1 MSDFN
6 VGQVAEEATT
16 DASTSFP
23 NGGPVSTRGPYS
35 EREGR
40 QTGTKMGDSSDEV
53 DPRKLMGDPTIN
65 ELRWLYRT
73 SLGNTLVDK
82 PVDDAFK
89 HGFDLEDEEEGRN
102 YEQIL
107 QDTGWVK
114 EYKFGLKKAR
124 KDGFALTYFVLEDDT
139 EGVWEDPLADDA
151 TVSSVRKLETFT
163 LDDLAWFTGNHG
175 VISANDEAD
184 PLREMGWDNY
194 EIRPTGIVMDT
205 DPQSPTYKE
214 PLGYLIGEPNW
225 IDNKYPTDQ
234 VKFYHANRLHHH
246 TVNRTSD
253 GDLGA
258 PTLGRYEGDSVLLS
272 SYHLLRGLKKGNW
285 SLMETIFRY
294 AAKMYHVSLP
304 ENADEDD
311 FEVAEQE
318 MQNLNAKSEL
328 VTPDGYEVNDFQT
341 DGQLQPREY
350 FDVIF
355 EQICASQ
362 EMTKSVLFGTQSG
375 TVTGSETDIKNYFNK
390 VERLRTGRVERDMR
404 DFLTR
409 FVRLTDNRAGSDF
422 TASFRVEWE
431 PMFQLSELDEAER
444 LTRTMQTLSAAI
456 NNFVLTPAEA
466 RGILREDWATADID
480 WTEDFSD
487 EEEDF
492 LRSLNFAQVGAAT
505 PEAKQSALEGRGTSE
520 EGGRNGG
527 RKQGQTQASNQPSTD
542 STLTDTDINRIADE
556 IIERQ

>member
-1 MSDFN
+1 MSNFD
-6 VGQVAEEATT
+6 VGTVADEATT
-16 DASTSFP
+16 DATTSFP
-23 NGGPVSTRGPYS
+23 NGRPVSTRGPYR
-35 EREGR
+35 ERNGR
-40 QTGTKMGDSSDEV
+40 QYGTKQGDSSDEV
-53 DPRKLMGDPTIN
+53 DPRKLMGDPTVN

-73 SLGNTLVDK
+73 SLGKTLVDK

-89 HGFDLEDEEEGRN
+89 HGFDLEDGDEGRN
-102 YEQIL
+102 YERVL
-107 QDTGWVK
+107 DETDWVE
-114 EYKFGLKKAR
+114 EYMFGLKKAR
-124 KDGFALTYFVLEDDT
+124 KDGLALTYFVLEDT
-139 EGVWEDPLADDA
+139 TNGVGEDPLADD
-151 TVSSVRKLETFT
+151 VVVNDVLKLETFT
-163 LDDLAWFTGNHG
+163 LDDLAWFKGEHG
-175 VISANDEAD
+175 VLAAGDDAD
-184 PLREMGWDNY
+184 PLRDMEWDDY

-205 DPQSPTYKE
+205 DPQSATYKE

-225 IDNKYPTDQ
+225 IDNTHPTND
-234 VKFYHANRLHHH
+234 VTFYHANRFQHH

-253 GDLGA
+253 GDLGT
-258 PTLGRYEGDSVLLS
+258 PTLGRFEGDSVLLS

-294 AAKMYHVSLP
+294 AAKMYHVALP
-304 ENADEDD
+304 EDADEDD
-311 FEVAEQE
+311 FENAETE

-328 VTPDGYEVNDFQT
+328 VTPSGYEVTDFQT

-390 VERLRTGRVERDMR
+390 VERLRTGRVERAMR
-404 DFLTR
+404 DFLTKY
-409 FVRLTDNRAGSDF
+409 VRLTDSRAGENF

-480 WTEDFSD
+480 WEDDFS
-487 EEEDF
+487 EEEENF

-505 PEAKQSALEGRGTSE
+505 PEAKQNALEGRGTNE

-527 RKQGQTQASNQPSTD
+527 RERGQNQSSADPTAD
-542 STLTDTDINRIADE
+542 STLTDTDVNRIADAV
-556 IIERQ
+556 IEKQ